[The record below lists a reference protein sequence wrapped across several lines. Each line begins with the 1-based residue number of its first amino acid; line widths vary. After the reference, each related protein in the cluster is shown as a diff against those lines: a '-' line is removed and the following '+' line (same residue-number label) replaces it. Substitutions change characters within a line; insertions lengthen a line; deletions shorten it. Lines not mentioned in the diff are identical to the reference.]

1 LNTGISVQSEYLLV
15 FRLGNQY
22 GNFAFGE
29 YTLALRLTSELVDLR
44 TGYANP
50 YPENRGFS
58 GESIPTDHHKI
69 EKWTP

>member
-1 LNTGISVQSEYLLV
+1 MLNMGISAQSEYLLV

-22 GNFAFGE
+22 GNFASGE

-50 YPENRGFS
+50 YPENLQFS
-58 GESIPTDHHKI
+58 GWVDSDGSP
-69 EKWTP
+69 